1 MLKFIDDIAG
11 SLYDIMKFLVRSL
24 CYFLTGVL
32 IVAIPLMRLFLC
44 FKRLV
49 SKNIHK
55 EKLEYER
62 GSIIIEKTDTN

>member
-32 IVAIPLMRLFLC
+32 IVAIPLCAIVFV
-44 FKRLV
+44 FQAFGK
-49 SKNIHK
+49 
-55 EKLEYER
+55 
-62 GSIIIEKTDTN
+62 